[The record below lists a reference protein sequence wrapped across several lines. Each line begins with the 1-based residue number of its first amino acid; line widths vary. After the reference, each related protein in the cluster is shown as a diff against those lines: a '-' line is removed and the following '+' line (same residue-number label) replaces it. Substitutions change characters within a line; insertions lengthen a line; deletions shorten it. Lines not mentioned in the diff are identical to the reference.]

1 MGAPTTPPS
10 WCEPISDADREL
22 DPFEQSAFYID
33 DFAEMP
39 RYFPD
44 WLVEG
49 AGIEVRIHLMSREQG
64 RHAEIG
70 FVAAGRGGVVR
81 FAQDPSGWLKLT
93 AEFEGRPVFTGYLDH
108 PYENCEIWPE
118 GAEVAR
124 KTFPHPACVARGHCA
139 DHNRGASEGPP
150 GVAGQLQ
157 RRRKHNVRQVGDILT
172 SGAHR
177 QYSLSIATP

>member
-44 WLVEG
+44 WLVDE

-93 AEFEGRPVFTGYLDH
+93 AEFDGRPVFTGYLDH

-118 GAEVAR
+118 GATVDRKASDAPGTVGKR
-124 KTFPHPACVARGHCA
+124 KTWIGLDSRVWSALAPLCRV
-139 DHNRGASEGPP
+139 P
-150 GVAGQLQ
+150 GESVTISVDESKL
-157 RRRKHNVRQVGDILT
+157 KPV
-172 SGAHR
+172 
-177 QYSLSIATP
+177 

>member
-44 WLVEG
+44 WLVEE

-118 GAEVAR
+118 GAEVDR
-124 KTFPHPACVARGHCA
+124 KT
-139 DHNRGASEGPP
+139 SEAP
-150 GVAGQLQ
+150 GTVGK
-157 RRRKHNVRQVGDILT
+157 RKTWVGLDSRVWSALAPLCHVPGESVT
-172 SGAHR
+172 FSVDESKLKAV
-177 QYSLSIATP
+177 

>member
-1 MGAPTTPPS
+1 MTAPTTAPS

-44 WLVEG
+44 WLVDE

-70 FVAAGRGGVVR
+70 FVAAGRAGVVR

-93 AEFEGRPVFTGYLDH
+93 AEFEGRLVFTGYLDH

-118 GAEVAR
+118 GATVDRKASDAPGQVGKR
-124 KTFPHPACVARGHCA
+124 KTWIGLDSRVWPALEPLCR
-139 DHNRGASEGPP
+139 EP
-150 GVAGQLQ
+150 GDSVTISVDESKLRA
-157 RRRKHNVRQVGDILT
+157 V
-172 SGAHR
+172 
-177 QYSLSIATP
+177 